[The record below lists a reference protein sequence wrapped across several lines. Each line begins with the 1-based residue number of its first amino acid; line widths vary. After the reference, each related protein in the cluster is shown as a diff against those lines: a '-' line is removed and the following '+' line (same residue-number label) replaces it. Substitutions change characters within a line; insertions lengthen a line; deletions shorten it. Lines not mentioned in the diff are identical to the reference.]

1 MTYLDPQQFIITR
14 KRKKYRFA
22 KFHNATNCYE
32 YDEWCQA
39 APEVRQSATVL
50 EVGAGTGMF
59 SVELAAQHPDEV
71 FVALDVKGDR
81 LQKGAYAALER
92 GITNVLFVRARADQ
106 IGELFA
112 AHSLKQLWVTFPDPF
127 PKRRSAGRRLTHPTF
142 LRSTS
147 SCYGRVAR
155 SCSSMTIVISFVGA
169 WSSSSLKSGR
179 FANYPLISTSRHY
192 LMNTRRSPPTNSA
205 G

>member
-39 APEVRQSATVL
+39 ASEVRQSATVL

-81 LQKGAYAALER
+81 LQKGAYRCSAAVPKHISCWQRPHRASISRMPCTRSR
-92 GITNVLFVRARADQ
+92 GSV
-106 IGELFA
+106 
-112 AHSLKQLWVTFPDPF
+112 
-127 PKRRSAGRRLTHPTF
+127 
-142 LRSTS
+142 
-147 SCYGRVAR
+147 
-155 SCSSMTIVISFVGA
+155 SM
-169 WSSSSLKSGR
+169 
-179 FANYPLISTSRHY
+179 
-192 LMNTRRSPPTNSA
+192 
-205 G
+205 